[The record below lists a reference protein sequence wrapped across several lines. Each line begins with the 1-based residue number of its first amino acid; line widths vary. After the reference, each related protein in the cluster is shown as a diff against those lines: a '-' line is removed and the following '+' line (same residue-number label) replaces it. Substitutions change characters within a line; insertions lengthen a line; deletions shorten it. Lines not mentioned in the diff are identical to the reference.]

1 MLHLA
6 IFISGRGSNLQAIHT
21 AIRDGRLDASIEL
34 VVSHS
39 TSAAGLAWAEKEK
52 IDTAVIDPSDGDALL
67 DLLTVENINFIA
79 LAGYLKL
86 VPSTVVSAYRN
97 RIVNIHPALL
107 PSFGGKGMY
116 GHFVH
121 EAVLASG
128 AKFSGAT
135 VHIVSDEYDRGPI
148 VHQDVVPVT
157 DEDTPES
164 LAQKVLVIEHQI
176 YPEALQFFAEG
187 RVRVDFQ
194 RTFIQP
200 KST

>member
-6 IFISGRGSNLQAIHT
+6 VFISGRGSNLQAIHA
-21 AIRDGRLDASIEL
+21 AIRSGRLAASIGL

-39 TSAAGLAWAEKEK
+39 AAAGGLAWAANEM
-52 IDTAVIDPSDGDALL
+52 IDTAVIDPRDGDALL
-67 DLLTVENINFIA
+67 DLLVMKNINFIA

-86 VPSTVVSAYRN
+86 VPSQVVSAFRN

-121 EAVLASG
+121 EAVIASG

-157 DEDTPES
+157 DDDTAET
-164 LAQKVLVIEHQI
+164 LAGKVLVIEHKI
-176 YPEALQFFAEG
+176 YPEALQFFAEN
-187 RVRVDFQ
+187 RVSVSLQ